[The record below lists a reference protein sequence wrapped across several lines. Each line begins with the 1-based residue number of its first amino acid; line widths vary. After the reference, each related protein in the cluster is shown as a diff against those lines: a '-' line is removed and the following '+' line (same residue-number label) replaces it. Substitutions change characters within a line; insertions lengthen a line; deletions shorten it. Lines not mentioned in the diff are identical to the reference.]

1 MQGMTRKQGMSAT
14 KVRIVCNMRVRSNQ
28 KAKPKGNQHQEN
40 GKALFTET
48 FLYSGVQW
56 RLSGVVVVAAA
67 GVDVAVAVVVV
78 VVVVVAVV
86 VVVVATRRRQR
97 AFRAAV
103 RWGC

>member
-14 KVRIVCNMRVRSNQ
+14 KVRIVCNMRVQSNQ

-67 GVDVAVAVVVV
+67 GVDVAVAVAVVV
-78 VVVVVAVV
+78 VVVV